1 MSKVEEFDTSTDT
14 SAMPGLTGLDLSTSR
29 VTTYTY
35 TGGAAWHFD
44 DTILQPG
51 ARLTWNN
58 WRGYKTVVTAV
69 GKPGSTQSV
78 TEHTFYRGMHGDRA
92 NEAGTSTKTATIT
105 DSAGT
110 TVNDDK
116 KLTGQLRETRIL
128 KAAGGTADSRSI
140 FDHNITSVSGAD
152 DGLTKATQIDTQTTK
167 STQFLESGSRS
178 RTITVKARD
187 TWGQPTQV
195 EDTGD
200 TAVTGDETC
209 TRTGYATPSGGAL
222 TINLTAEESVMPNL
236 CSVAVAQAS
245 VLSWTRN
252 RYDGASSHGG
262 VTGPGFATETQQLV
276 GSSTRTW
283 RTSSTMTFDQH
294 GRPTTVTDALGR
306 TTTTTFT
313 PSGIKAATKT
323 EVTSP
328 DPDGPGSAV
337 PLTGTVYT
345 DPRRN
350 VETKR
355 VTPAGETTEADR
367 DAMGRVTAV
376 WNPGRA
382 RSESASST
390 YSYTVDRSTGVSSL
404 TTNTL
409 TQTSTGLAY
418 VTSVELLDS
427 LLRPRQT
434 QTHSISNGIVVSD
447 TFYDSRG
454 LVALTGTYAA
464 NTSPGTNLIAATTWG
479 DVKPNVRV
487 TRDYAGRPLAQQ
499 TYSGNDFLWQTTSV
513 YGGNTIK
520 VTPPTGAAATT
531 TTTDIKG
538 RTTKLTQHLASDSTT
553 TYTYTPA
560 SYLASMTDP
569 KGNKWSYTYDVQG
582 NQLTATDPDKGTS
595 TKTYNA
601 LDLPVTVKDA
611 RNKGISYTYDAL
623 DRVTSTGDLAGTAPL
638 TSTAFDP
645 SNGRGVSST
654 RYVKEPA
661 GTETRAIQATIDSYD
676 VAGRPTATTLH
687 VPAIAGLVPAGL
699 AGDYTV
705 TNSYHPTGQVATTG
719 LPATGGVGAETLTHG
734 YNSRGGDYSLTG
746 ASSYVKSSS
755 YTQYGDVAAV
765 NMGSV
770 TGQSIFL
777 TYDHQQATGRLTTAR
792 TITTAGTVESTQ
804 YTYDPAGNITNAKAT
819 LLSGAVDNQC
829 FTYDAQRQ
837 LKAAWTAAAAA
848 TCATTPT
855 QSTLGSGP
863 SPYWSTW
870 TTDTIGK
877 TSSRTDKTATTTATT
892 AYTYPAN
899 SATAV
904 RPHSV
909 TQTVTTGT
917 GAATRAYTYD
927 AAGNTATRPGPT
939 GSTQTLSYDDEGKLT
954 KIATGA
960 TINALMVYDTAG
972 NRIARKEGDITT
984 LSVAGTELAFNG
996 ATSTSEAS
1004 RYYSFAGDTIA
1015 IRTGNSADKLLSVAT
1030 DHQSTPHH
1038 QIRNDNSAV
1047 TNSWTN
1053 PFGATR
1059 GTTPTD
1065 WAGTRGFVGGTK
1077 DATGLTHIGAREY
1090 DPVLQRFTTVDPI
1103 MVLED
1108 PLQWNAYTYADNSPI
1123 TFSDP
1128 TGLVSDGGRGSQP
1141 PPSDWI
1147 PDPGANWKPVYPTA
1161 GASYAK
1167 QKKRTTNK
1175 WPKKHS
1181 SSTGSSGHQ
1190 DWSVPENR
1198 TPAPPA
1204 PKFEWPDPAKM
1215 LQGVNW
1221 KEVGHIALD
1230 LAGLIPGIG
1239 EIADGANAAWYAAEG
1254 DWVNAAFSAAGMVP
1268 ALGAGVIAAKY
1279 ANKIG
1284 FKTADAMG
1292 EWLKRLGK
1300 NEPEYFR
1307 GARPGEAPSFLP
1319 KPNDF
1324 QVDRQT
1330 GLVRETHGVS
1340 LFDNPED
1347 LRKLGMVPHKVDL
1360 DSIPNQLRIFQ
1371 RNAKNPHHFEIT
1383 PRPGVGLTPE
1393 DFGRC
1398 LLMIRTCP

>member
-1 MSKVEEFDTSTDT
+1 
-14 SAMPGLTGLDLSTSR
+14 
-29 VTTYTY
+29 
-35 TGGAAWHFD
+35 
-44 DTILQPG
+44 
-51 ARLTWNN
+51 
-58 WRGYKTVVTAV
+58 
-69 GKPGSTQSV
+69 
-78 TEHTFYRGMHGDRA
+78 
-92 NEAGTSTKTATIT
+92 
-105 DSAGT
+105 
-110 TVNDDK
+110 
-116 KLTGQLRETRIL
+116 
-128 KAAGGTADSRSI
+128 
-140 FDHNITSVSGAD
+140 
-152 DGLTKATQIDTQTTK
+152 
-167 STQFLESGSRS
+167 
-178 RTITVKARD
+178 
-187 TWGQPTQV
+187 
-195 EDTGD
+195 
-200 TAVTGDETC
+200 
-209 TRTGYATPSGGAL
+209 
-222 TINLTAEESVMPNL
+222 
-236 CSVAVAQAS
+236 
-245 VLSWTRN
+245 
-252 RYDGASSHGG
+252 
-262 VTGPGFATETQQLV
+262 
-276 GSSTRTW
+276 
-283 RTSSTMTFDQH
+283 
-294 GRPTTVTDALGR
+294 
-306 TTTTTFT
+306 
-313 PSGIKAATKT
+313 
-323 EVTSP
+323 
-328 DPDGPGSAV
+328 
-337 PLTGTVYT
+337 
-345 DPRRN
+345 
-350 VETKR
+350 
-355 VTPAGETTEADR
+355 
-367 DAMGRVTAV
+367 
-376 WNPGRA
+376 
-382 RSESASST
+382 
-390 YSYTVDRSTGVSSL
+390 
-404 TTNTL
+404 
-409 TQTSTGLAY
+409 
-418 VTSVELLDS
+418 
-427 LLRPRQT
+427 
-434 QTHSISNGIVVSD
+434 
-447 TFYDSRG
+447 
-454 LVALTGTYAA
+454 
-464 NTSPGTNLIAATTWG
+464 
-479 DVKPNVRV
+479 
-487 TRDYAGRPLAQQ
+487 
-499 TYSGNDFLWQTTSV
+499 
-513 YGGNTIK
+513 
-520 VTPPTGAAATT
+520 
-531 TTTDIKG
+531 
-538 RTTKLTQHLASDSTT
+538 
-553 TYTYTPA
+553 
-560 SYLASMTDP
+560 
-569 KGNKWSYTYDVQG
+569 
-582 NQLTATDPDKGTS
+582 
-595 TKTYNA
+595 
-601 LDLPVTVKDA
+601 
-611 RNKGISYTYDAL
+611 
-623 DRVTSTGDLAGTAPL
+623 
-638 TSTAFDP
+638 
-645 SNGRGVSST
+645 
-654 RYVKEPA
+654 
-661 GTETRAIQATIDSYD
+661 
-676 VAGRPTATTLH
+676 
-687 VPAIAGLVPAGL
+687 
-699 AGDYTV
+699 
-705 TNSYHPTGQVATTG
+705 
-719 LPATGGVGAETLTHG
+719 
-734 YNSRGGDYSLTG
+734 
-746 ASSYVKSSS
+746 
-755 YTQYGDVAAV
+755 
-765 NMGSV
+765 MGSV

-877 TSSRTDKTATTTATT
+877 TSSRTDKTATRTATT
-892 AYTYPAN
+892 
-899 SATAV
+899 
-904 RPHSV
+904 
-909 TQTVTTGT
+909 
-917 GAATRAYTYD
+917 AYTYD

-1371 RNAKNPHHFEIT
+1371 RNPKNPHHFEIT